1 MAALCAS
8 IGRLLARC
16 SGTLEK
22 LSASDSGCQA
32 DNLNV
37 EVFQFIQQLPD
48 ATLNQHAARAVRATC
63 RTLDRDRKPA
73 PRERTRA
80 GKA

>member
-22 LSASDSGCQA
+22 LSASERRMIATTASPLSGRLGA
-32 DNLNV
+32 GFV
-37 EVFQFIQQLPD
+37 RG
-48 ATLNQHAARAVRATC
+48 AAAARGAT
-63 RTLDRDRKPA
+63 A
-73 PRERTRA
+73 
-80 GKA
+80 

>member
-22 LSASDSGCQA
+22 LSASERSGRRRGRSRPA
-32 DNLNV
+32 
-37 EVFQFIQQLPD
+37 PG
-48 ATLNQHAARAVRATC
+48 AVRDPPGAKS
-63 RTLDRDRKPA
+63 LIQIK
-73 PRERTRA
+73 
-80 GKA
+80 

>member
-22 LSASDSGCQA
+22 LSASERRG
-32 DNLNV
+32 V
-37 EVFQFIQQLPD
+37 MRRG
-48 ATLNQHAARAVRATC
+48 RA
-63 RTLDRDRKPA
+63 LF
-73 PRERTRA
+73 A
-80 GKA
+80 GWPVTQGLRL

>member
-22 LSASDSGCQA
+22 LSAS
-32 DNLNV
+32 
-37 EVFQFIQQLPD
+37 EPPM
-48 ATLNQHAARAVRATC
+48 ARI
-63 RTLDRDRKPA
+63 
-73 PRERTRA
+73 RTRA
-80 GKA
+80 GGVS